1 MENFEVKKYV
11 LTVMPDVAVAN
22 GKDPAATELLE
33 KMALYGKVTPLDS
46 EVAAMRAEYQ
56 TSFDNLMKQFLA
68 IKDQALTEDEILWLN
83 FIRERNAAN
92 GKVYETRI
100 ATLETKIAEAIETAE
115 KKAAQLRAILDGQ

>member
-11 LTVMPDVAVAN
+11 LTVMPDVAVGN

-46 EVAAMRAEYQ
+46 EVAALRAEYQ

-83 FIRERNAAN
+83 FIRERKAAN

>member
-83 FIRERNAAN
+83 FIRERKAAN

>member
-11 LTVMPDVAVAN
+11 LTVMPDVAVGN

-46 EVAAMRAEYQ
+46 EVAALRAEYQ

-68 IKDQALTEDEILWLN
+68 IQDQALTEDEILFLN
-83 FIRERNAAN
+83 FYRERKAAN
-92 GKVYETRI
+92 GKVYEGRI
-100 ATLETKIAEAIETAE
+100 ATLESKIAEAIETAE

>member
-11 LTVMPDVAVAN
+11 LTVMPDVAVGN

-46 EVAAMRAEYQ
+46 EVAALRAEYQ

-68 IKDQALTEDEILWLN
+68 IKDQALTEDEILFLN
-83 FIRERNAAN
+83 FYRERKAAN
-92 GKVYETRI
+92 GKVYEGRI
-100 ATLETKIAEAIETAE
+100 ATLESKIAEAIETAE